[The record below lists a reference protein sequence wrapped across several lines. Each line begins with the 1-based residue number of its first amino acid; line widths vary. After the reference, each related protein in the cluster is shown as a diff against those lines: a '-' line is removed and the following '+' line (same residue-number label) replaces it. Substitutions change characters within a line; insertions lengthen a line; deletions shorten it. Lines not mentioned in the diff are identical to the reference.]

1 MPRVR
6 IKKKDYAINDFR
18 KWLIGEMAVQNIR
31 QKDLAEWLG
40 MSQQAVSIKIQKSD
54 FSLKEL
60 IILFDR
66 LQTDKEQIGNLLKVV

>member
-6 IKKKDYAINDFR
+6 IKKKDYAVTDFR

>member
-6 IKKKDYAINDFR
+6 IKKKDYAITDFR

>member
-6 IKKKDYAINDFR
+6 IKKKEYAVSDFK
-18 KWLIGEMAVQNIR
+18 KWLIGEMAMQNIR
-31 QKDLAEWLG
+31 QKDMAEWLG
-40 MSQQAVSIKIQKSD
+40 MTQQAVSLKIQKSD

-60 IILFDR
+60 IVIFDK